1 MVGRGSSSTS
11 AIDHAH
17 ARTHAV
23 VVLLIALQFE
33 HACARA
39 RARDAYVRALCIR
52 AGDLNFAAPN
62 PKLQQC
68 QDIQQ
73 SPAVQ
78 QATLEISDGESC
90 GKRLAWD

>member
-1 MVGRGSSSTS
+1 MPLT
-11 AIDHAH
+11 AI
-17 ARTHAV
+17 
-23 VVLLIALQFE
+23 LLIALQFE
-33 HACARA
+33 HACA

-52 AGDLNFAAPN
+52 AGNLNFAAPN
-62 PKLQQC
+62 SKLQQC

-78 QATLEISDGESC
+78 QATLKISDGESC

>member
-1 MVGRGSSSTS
+1 MSL
-11 AIDHAH
+11 
-17 ARTHAV
+17 
-23 VVLLIALQFE
+23 VLLIALQFE

-39 RARDAYVRALCIR
+39 HNAYVR
-52 AGDLNFAAPN
+52 AGDLNFATPN

-68 QDIQQ
+68 QGTRQ

>member
-1 MVGRGSSSTS
+1 MQLRSGSL
-11 AIDHAH
+11 
-17 ARTHAV
+17 
-23 VVLLIALQFE
+23 VLLIVLQFE
-33 HACARA
+33 HACACT
-39 RARDAYVRALCIR
+39 RDAHVRVLHVR
-52 AGDLNFAAPN
+52 AGDLNFVAPN

-90 GKRLAWD
+90 GKRLALD